1 VKWRNVIGMRAS
13 RLVQLLLVLQ
23 TRGRTT
29 AAALAAELE
38 VTTRTIYRDVEA
50 LSAAGVPIYAE
61 SGHGGGIQLVDGYRT
76 DLTGL
81 SDDEARAL
89 ALAGAPDAAAQLGLG
104 SVLLAAQAKV
114 DAALPAELRTRAGR
128 LRERFLL
135 DAPGWFREPERL
147 AVLPALSAAVWDG
160 WRIEIGYRRGDGEVT
175 RRLEPL
181 GLVLKAG
188 VWYLLAAAAGSSSVR
203 TYRVSRVTALTTL
216 DERAVR
222 PPAFDLAAAWTAANA
237 RFDRDIRPLEVRAL
251 VATDQLWRVRHAL
264 HELAADEALASARP
278 AEREGWSEVTI
289 HAESVVVAHD
299 ELLRI
304 GAGLEVLAP
313 AELRSALAATGA
325 ALAANHGG

>member
-1 VKWRNVIGMRAS
+1 MRAS

-89 ALAGAPDAAAQLGLG
+89 ALAGVPEAAAQLGLG

-114 DAALPAELRTRAGR
+114 DAALPAELRVRAGR

-135 DAPGWFREPERL
+135 DAPGWFREPEQL

-160 WRIEIGYRRGDGEVT
+160 WRVEVGYRRGDGEVT
-175 RRLEPL
+175 RRLDPL

-188 VWYLLAAAAGSSSVR
+188 VWYLLATPAGSASVR
-203 TYRVSRVTALTTL
+203 TYRVSRMTGLTTL
-216 DERAVR
+216 DERVVR
-222 PPAFDLAAAWTAANA
+222 PSAFDLAEAWTSANA

-251 VATDQLWRVRHAL
+251 VRTDRLWLLRHAL
-264 HELAADEALASARP
+264 HELAAEEALASAGPSARD
-278 AEREGWSEVTI
+278 GWSEVTI
-289 HAESVVVAHD
+289 QAESVAVAHD
-299 ELLRI
+299 ELLRV
-304 GAGLEVLAP
+304 GAGLEVLTP
-313 AELRSALAATGA
+313 VELRVAIAETGA
-325 ALAANHGG
+325 ALAAHHAPPHPDHPW

>member
-1 VKWRNVIGMRAS
+1 M
-13 RLVQLLLVLQ
+13 QLLLVLQ

-29 AAALAAELE
+29 AAALATELE

-81 SDDEARAL
+81 SDQEASAL
-89 ALAGAPDAAAQLGLG
+89 ALAGVPDAAAQLGLG

-114 DAALPAELRTRAGR
+114 DAALPTELRTRAGR

-135 DAPGWFREPERL
+135 DAPGWFREPEHL

-160 WRIEIGYRRGDGEVT
+160 WRVEIRYRRGDHEVS
-175 RRLEPL
+175 RRLDPL

-188 VWYLLAAAAGSSSVR
+188 VWYLLAAADGTTSVR
-203 TYRVSRVTALTTL
+203 TYRVGRITALNAL
-216 DERAVR
+216 GERAVR

-237 RFDRDIRPLEVRAL
+237 RFDRDIRPLEVSAL
-251 VATDQLWRVRHAL
+251 VVTDQLWRLRHAL
-264 HELAADEALASARP
+264 HELAADDALATVHP
-278 AEREGWSEVTI
+278 ADREGWSEVTI
-289 HAESVVVAHD
+289 HAESVAVAHD
-299 ELLRI
+299 ELLRM
-304 GAGLEVLAP
+304 GASLEVLAP
-313 AELRSALAATGA
+313 SELRAALAASGA
-325 ALAANHGG
+325 ALAAHHSA

>member
-1 VKWRNVIGMRAS
+1 MRAG

-29 AAALAAELE
+29 AATLAAELE

-81 SDDEARAL
+81 SDAEAGAL
-89 ALAGAPDAAAQLGLG
+89 AFAGLPDAAAQLGLG

-114 DAALPAELRTRAGR
+114 DAALPAELRTRAAR

-147 AVLPALSAAVWDG
+147 DVLPALSAALWDG
-160 WRIEIGYRRGDGEVT
+160 WRVEIGYRRGDGAVQ
-175 RRLEPL
+175 RRLDPL

-188 VWYLLAAAAGSSSVR
+188 VWYLLAAADGTASVR
-203 TYRVSRVTALTTL
+203 TYRVGRITAIETLAERV
-216 DERAVR
+216 VR
-222 PPAFDLAAAWTAANA
+222 PPGFDLATAWRAANQQ
-237 RFDRDIRPLEVRAL
+237 FDRDIRPLEVRAR
-251 VATDQLWRVRHAL
+251 VRTDQLRRLRHAL
-264 HELAADEALASARP
+264 TELAADEAVATATPSP
-278 AEREGWSEVTI
+278 VDGWSDVRI
-289 HAESVVVAHD
+289 QAESVEVAHD
-299 ELLRI
+299 ELLRL
-304 GAGLEVLAP
+304 GAAVEVLRP
-313 AELRSALAATGA
+313 TELRAALAATGA
-325 ALAANHGG
+325 ALAAHHA

>member
-1 VKWRNVIGMRAS
+1 VRAS

-29 AAALAAELE
+29 AAALASELE

-81 SDDEARAL
+81 SDAEAGAL
-89 ALAGAPDAAAQLGLG
+89 ALAGLPDAAAQLGLG

-114 DAALPAELRTRAGR
+114 DAALPVELRTRAGR

-160 WRIEIGYRRGDGEVT
+160 WRVEIVYGRGDDDVT
-175 RRLEPL
+175 RRLDPL

-188 VWYLLAAAAGSSSVR
+188 VWYLLATAAGTSSVR
-203 TYRVSRVTALTTL
+203 TYRVGRIRALTTL

-222 PPAFDLAAAWTAANA
+222 PAGFDLAGAWTAANA

-251 VATDQLWRVRHAL
+251 IVTDELWRLRHAL
-264 HELAADEALASARP
+264 HELAAGEALATARP
-278 AEREGWSEVTI
+278 ASRAGWSEVTI
-289 HAESVVVAHD
+289 HAESVAVAHD
-299 ELLRI
+299 ELVRV
-304 GAGLEVLAP
+304 GAALEVLTP
-313 AELRSALAATGA
+313 VELRAALAATGTS
-325 ALAANHGG
+325 LAAHHAG

>member
-1 VKWRNVIGMRAS
+1 MRAS

-29 AAALAAELE
+29 AAALATELE

-81 SDDEARAL
+81 SDEEAGAL
-89 ALAGAPDAAAQLGLG
+89 AFAGVPAAASQLGLG

-135 DAPGWFREPERL
+135 DAPGWFREPEQL
-147 AVLPALSAAVWDG
+147 AALPALSAAVWDG
-160 WRIEIGYRRGDGEVT
+160 WRVEIRYRRGDGSVT
-175 RRLEPL
+175 RQLDPL

-188 VWYLLAAAAGSSSVR
+188 VWYLLATAAGTASVR
-203 TYRVSRVTALTTL
+203 TYRVGRVLGLSTLT
-216 DERAVR
+216 ERAVR
-222 PPAFDLAAAWTAANA
+222 PPGFDLATAWTAASV
-237 RFDRDIRPLEVRAL
+237 RFDRDIRPLEVGAL
-251 VATDQLWRVRHAL
+251 ILTTQLWLLRHCVT
-264 HELAADEALASARP
+264 ELAAEEALASARS
-278 AEREGWSEVTI
+278 ADREGWTAVTL
-289 HAESVVVAHD
+289 HAESVDVAHD
-299 ELLRI
+299 QLLRM
-304 GAGLEVLAP
+304 GAGIEVLAP
-313 AELRSALAATGA
+313 AELRAALAATGA
-325 ALAANHGG
+325 ALAARHAT

>member
-1 VKWRNVIGMRAS
+1 MRAS

-81 SDDEARAL
+81 SDAEAGAL
-89 ALAGAPDAAAQLGLG
+89 ALAGLPDAAAQLGLG

-160 WRIEIGYRRGDGEVT
+160 WRIEVDYQRGDGAVS
-175 RRLEPL
+175 RRLDPL

-188 VWYLLAAAAGSSSVR
+188 VWYLLATATGGASVR
-203 TYRVSRVTALTTL
+203 TYRVGRINALTTL
-216 DERAVR
+216 DERVAR
-222 PPAFDLAAAWTAANA
+222 PPGFDLAEAWATANA

-251 VATDQLWRVRHAL
+251 IATDQLWRVRHAL
-264 HELAADEALASARP
+264 HELAADEALATARLSR
-278 AEREGWSEVTI
+278 REGWSEVTI
-289 HAESVVVAHD
+289 HAESVAVAHD

-304 GAGLEVLAP
+304 GAALEVLAP
-313 AELRSALAATGA
+313 TELRTALAATGA
-325 ALAANHGG
+325 ALAAHHAP